1 MRREKIPRRMA
12 GLIACGER
20 KSRQSAAKVSQI
32 QGIQHICSRPGL
44 FWNGAGRPVKPT
56 GSHTVVPPT
65 SDWAK
70 GKMAEDTLTTSGI
83 GRHGATRLP
92 SVDVDSFNIELK
104 DDDGFLGDRA
114 SKGAFRK
121 ILDTL
126 RKPLKKNGE
135 DPLGSKSA
143 EAIGKSGLDEALVG
157 DDIGAAALVHGAI
170 EEFAQELAY
179 VTRRF
184 LKTKG
189 WADTERIVVGGG
201 FRESRVGELA
211 IARTDI
217 ILKAEDFKVEMV
229 PIRFDP
235 DDAGLIGCLHLAPS
249 WIFEAHDSILAV
261 DIGGTNIRCGV
272 VETRWKKAP
281 DLSKASVWKSELWR
295 HADDEP
301 TREGTVKR
309 LVKMLK
315 ELIAAADTEGLK
327 LAPFIGIACPG
338 VINED
343 GSIEKGA
350 QNLPGNWESSKFNLP
365 TSLVEA
371 IPEIGDHDTAVL
383 MHNDGVAQGLSEVPF
398 MQDVERW
405 GVLTIGTGLGNARFT
420 NRRKDKGKSGND
432 DKDKDE
438 KKDKKSKD

>member
-1 MRREKIPRRMA
+1 MA
-12 GLIACGER
+12 DDIVTTTGIA
-20 KSRQSAAKVSQI
+20 
-32 QGIQHICSRPGL
+32 
-44 FWNGAGRPVKPT
+44 
-56 GSHTVVPPT
+56 
-65 SDWAK
+65 
-70 GKMAEDTLTTSGI
+70 
-83 GRHGATRLP
+83 RHGATRLP
-92 SVDVDSFNIELK
+92 SVEVDSFNIELK

-126 RKPLKKNGE
+126 RKPLKKNGD
-135 DPLGSKSA
+135 DPLGEKSA
-143 EAIGKSGLDEALVG
+143 DEIAKSELDEALVG
-157 DDIGAAALVHGAI
+157 DDVAAAALVHGAI

-179 VTRRF
+179 VTGRF
-184 LKTKG
+184 LKTKA

-201 FRESRVGELA
+201 FRQSRVGELA
-211 IARTDI
+211 IARTDV
-217 ILKAEDFKVEMV
+217 ILKGEDFKVDLV

-235 DDAGLIGCLHLAPS
+235 DDAGLIGTLHLAPS
-249 WIFEAHDSILAV
+249 WIFEGYDSILAV

-301 TREGTVKR
+301 TREGAVKR

-315 ELIAAADTEGLK
+315 DLITASEAEGHK

-338 VINED
+338 VINAD

-365 TSLVEA
+365 ASLVEA
-371 IPEIGDHDTAVL
+371 IPVIGDHDTAAL
-383 MHNDGVAQGLSEVPF
+383 MHNDGVVQGLSEVPF

-420 NRRKDKGKSGND
+420 NRKKDNGRSEKAKDKNESDRD
-432 DKDKDE
+432 DKKVQKGKD
-438 KKDKKSKD
+438 

>member
-1 MRREKIPRRMA
+1 
-12 GLIACGER
+12 
-20 KSRQSAAKVSQI
+20 
-32 QGIQHICSRPGL
+32 
-44 FWNGAGRPVKPT
+44 
-56 GSHTVVPPT
+56 
-65 SDWAK
+65 
-70 GKMAEDTLTTSGI
+70 MAEDIVTTTGI
-83 GRHGATRLP
+83 ARHGATRLP

-104 DDDGFLGDRA
+104 DDEGFVGDRA

-135 DPLGSKSA
+135 DPLGNKAA
-143 EAIGKSGLDEALVG
+143 EAIGKGTLDEALVG
-157 DDIGAAALVHGAI
+157 DDVQAAALVHGAI
-170 EEFAQELAY
+170 EEFAQELAH

-184 LKTKG
+184 LRTKA

-201 FRESRVGELA
+201 FRQSRVGELA

-217 ILKAEDFKVEMV
+217 ILKGEDFKIDLV
-229 PIRFDP
+229 PIRFHP
-235 DDAGLIGCLHLAPS
+235 DDAGLVGTLHLAPS

-272 VETRWKKAP
+272 VESRWKKAP
-281 DLSKASVWKSELWR
+281 DLSKATVWKSELWR

-301 TREGTVKR
+301 TREGAVKR

-315 ELIAAADTEGLK
+315 DLIAAAEAEGLK
-327 LAPFIGIACPG
+327 LAPFIGIAVPG
-338 VINED
+338 VISED

-365 TSLVEA
+365 ASLVEA
-371 IPEIGDHDTAVL
+371 IPQIGDHDTAVL

-398 MQDVERW
+398 MQDVEHW

-420 NRRKDKGKSGND
+420 NRKKENGKDKE
-432 DKDKDE
+432 DKKAKEKDDKDE
-438 KKDKKSKD
+438 KKAKKSKD

>member
-1 MRREKIPRRMA
+1 
-12 GLIACGER
+12 
-20 KSRQSAAKVSQI
+20 
-32 QGIQHICSRPGL
+32 
-44 FWNGAGRPVKPT
+44 
-56 GSHTVVPPT
+56 
-65 SDWAK
+65 
-70 GKMAEDTLTTSGI
+70 MAEDVVTTTGI
-83 GRHGATRLP
+83 ARHGATRLP

-126 RKPLKKNGE
+126 RKPLRNNGD
-135 DPLGSKSA
+135 DPLGKKASEQIAKST
-143 EAIGKSGLDEALVG
+143 LDEALMG

-179 VTRRF
+179 VTGRF
-184 LKTKG
+184 LKTKA

-201 FRESRVGELA
+201 FRQSRVGELA

-217 ILKAEDFKVEMV
+217 ILKAEGFKVDLV

-272 VETRWKKAP
+272 VETRWKKAS

-315 ELIAAADTEGLK
+315 GLITEADAEGFK

-365 TSLVEA
+365 MSLVEG

-398 MQDVERW
+398 MQDVEHW

-420 NRRKDKGKSGND
+420 NRRPKESKASKGKEA
-432 DKDKDE
+432 K
-438 KKDKKSKD
+438 

>member
-1 MRREKIPRRMA
+1 
-12 GLIACGER
+12 
-20 KSRQSAAKVSQI
+20 
-32 QGIQHICSRPGL
+32 
-44 FWNGAGRPVKPT
+44 
-56 GSHTVVPPT
+56 
-65 SDWAK
+65 
-70 GKMAEDTLTTSGI
+70 MAEDTLATGI
-83 GRHGATRLP
+83 ARHGAPRLP
-92 SVDVDSFNIELK
+92 SVEVDSFNVELK

-121 ILDTL
+121 ILDDL

-135 DPLGSKSA
+135 DPLGGKSA
-143 EAIGKSGLDEALVG
+143 EKITKSELDEALSG

-170 EEFAQELAY
+170 EEFAHELAY
-179 VTRRF
+179 ATSKF
-184 LKTKG
+184 LKTKA

-201 FRESRVGELA
+201 FRQSRVGELA

-217 ILKAEDFKVEMV
+217 LLKGEGFKIDLW

-235 DDAGLIGCLHLAPS
+235 DEAGLIGCLHLAPS

-281 DLSKASVWKSELWR
+281 DLSKATVHTSELWR

-315 ELIAAADTEGLK
+315 GLIDEAEAEGLK

-343 GSIEKGA
+343 GSIAKGA
-350 QNLPGNWESSKFNLP
+350 QNLPGN
-365 TSLVEA
+365 
-371 IPEIGDHDTAVL
+371 
-383 MHNDGVAQGLSEVPF
+383 
-398 MQDVERW
+398 
-405 GVLTIGTGLGNARFT
+405 
-420 NRRKDKGKSGND
+420 
-432 DKDKDE
+432 
-438 KKDKKSKD
+438 

>member
-1 MRREKIPRRMA
+1 
-12 GLIACGER
+12 
-20 KSRQSAAKVSQI
+20 
-32 QGIQHICSRPGL
+32 
-44 FWNGAGRPVKPT
+44 
-56 GSHTVVPPT
+56 
-65 SDWAK
+65 
-70 GKMAEDTLTTSGI
+70 MAEDAITTTGI
-83 GRHGATRLP
+83 VRHGATRLP
-92 SVDVDSFNIELK
+92 SVEVDSFNIELK
-104 DDDGFLGDRA
+104 DNEGFLGDRA

-121 ILDTL
+121 ILDSL
-126 RKPLKKNGE
+126 RKPLKKNGD
-135 DPLGSKSA
+135 DPLGNKPA
-143 EAIGKSGLDEALVG
+143 KAIGKSTLDEVLVG
-157 DDIGAAALVHGAI
+157 DDAGAAALVHGAI

-179 VTRRF
+179 VTQRF
-184 LKTKG
+184 LKTKA
-189 WADTERIVVGGG
+189 WTDTERIVVGGG

-211 IARTDI
+211 IARTGI
-217 ILKAEDFKVEMV
+217 LLKAADFKVDLA
-229 PIRFDP
+229 PIRSHP

-272 VETRWKKAP
+272 VETRWKKAR

-295 HADDEP
+295 HADDGP
-301 TREGTVKR
+301 TRESAVKR

-315 ELIAAADTEGLK
+315 GLIEAADTEGLK

-338 VINED
+338 VIKDD

-365 TSLVEA
+365 ASLVEA

-420 NRRKDKGKSGND
+420 NRRKDN
-432 DKDKDE
+432 DKDD
-438 KKDKKSKD
+438 KKDKKGKD

>member
-1 MRREKIPRRMA
+1 MADEKTNTT
-12 GLIACGER
+12 GIA
-20 KSRQSAAKVSQI
+20 A
-32 QGIQHICSRPGL
+32 
-44 FWNGAGRPVKPT
+44 
-56 GSHTVVPPT
+56 
-65 SDWAK
+65 
-70 GKMAEDTLTTSGI
+70 
-83 GRHGATRLP
+83 HGASRLP
-92 SVDVDSFNIELK
+92 SVDIDSFNIELK

-126 RKPLKKNGE
+126 RKPLKKNGD
-135 DPLGSKSA
+135 DPLGKKSTSEIA
-143 EAIGKSGLDEALVG
+143 KTELDEALVG

-184 LKTKG
+184 LKTKA
-189 WADTERIVVGGG
+189 WAGTERIVVGGG
-201 FRESRVGELA
+201 FRQSRVGELA

-217 ILKAEDFKVEMV
+217 ILKAEDFDVDLV
-229 PIRFDP
+229 PIRFHP
-235 DDAGLIGCLHLAPS
+235 DDAGLIGTLHLAPS
-249 WIFEAHDSILAV
+249 WIFEGHDSILAV

-281 DLSKASVWKSELWR
+281 DLSKADVWKSELWR

-301 TREGTVKR
+301 TREGAVKR

-315 ELIAAADTEGLK
+315 DLITAAEADGLK

-338 VINED
+338 VIDAD

-365 TSLVEA
+365 ASLVEA

-383 MHNDGVAQGLSEVPF
+383 MHNDGVVQGLSEVPF
-398 MQDVERW
+398 MQDVEHW

-420 NRRKDKGKSGND
+420 NRRKENGKD
-432 DKDKDE
+432 DKKTKKAKD
-438 KKDKKSKD
+438 

>member
-1 MRREKIPRRMA
+1 
-12 GLIACGER
+12 
-20 KSRQSAAKVSQI
+20 
-32 QGIQHICSRPGL
+32 
-44 FWNGAGRPVKPT
+44 
-56 GSHTVVPPT
+56 
-65 SDWAK
+65 
-70 GKMAEDTLTTSGI
+70 MAEDIVTTTGI
-83 GRHGATRLP
+83 ARHGATRLP
-92 SVDVDSFNIELK
+92 SVEADSFNLEVK

-126 RKPLKKNGE
+126 REPLKKSGD
-135 DPLGSKSA
+135 DPLGKKAA
-143 EAIGKSGLDEALVG
+143 EDIGKSELDEALVG
-157 DDIGAAALVHGAI
+157 KDVAAAALVHGAI

-184 LKTKG
+184 LKTKA

-201 FRESRVGELA
+201 FRQSRVGEIA

-217 ILKAEDFKVEMV
+217 ILKAEGYKVDLL
-229 PIRFDP
+229 PIRFHP
-235 DDAGLIGCLHLAPS
+235 DEAGLIGCLHLAPS
-249 WIFEAHDSILAV
+249 WIFEAYDSILAV

-281 DLSKASVWKSELWR
+281 DLSKAEVWKSELWR

-301 TREGTVKR
+301 TREGAVKR

-315 ELIAAADTEGLK
+315 DLIMAADTDGLK
-327 LAPFIGIACPG
+327 LAPFIGISCPG

-343 GSIEKGA
+343 GSIAKGA

-365 TSLVEA
+365 ASLVEA
-371 IPEIGDHDTAVL
+371 IPQIGDHDTAIL

-398 MQDVERW
+398 MQDVEHW

-420 NRRKDKGKSGND
+420 NRKKDNGKDKKDGNG
-432 DKDKDE
+432 

>member
-1 MRREKIPRRMA
+1 
-12 GLIACGER
+12 
-20 KSRQSAAKVSQI
+20 
-32 QGIQHICSRPGL
+32 
-44 FWNGAGRPVKPT
+44 
-56 GSHTVVPPT
+56 
-65 SDWAK
+65 
-70 GKMAEDTLTTSGI
+70 MAEDTLTTVGI
-83 GRHGATRLP
+83 GRHGAARLP
-92 SVDVDSFNIELK
+92 SVDVDSFNIEMK

-121 ILDTL
+121 ILEDL
-126 RKPLKKNGE
+126 RKPLKKNGD
-135 DPLGSKSA
+135 DPLGGKSADKLSKS
-143 EAIGKSGLDEALVG
+143 ELDAALTG
-157 DDIGAAALVHGAI
+157 EDIGAAALVHGAI
-170 EEFAQELAY
+170 EEFAGELAH
-179 VTRRF
+179 VTSKF
-184 LKTKG
+184 LKTKA

-201 FRESRVGELA
+201 FRQSRVGEIA

-217 ILKAEDFKVEMV
+217 LLKADGFKVDLV

-235 DDAGLIGCLHLAPS
+235 DEAGLIGCLHLAPS

-272 VETRWKKAP
+272 VETRWKKAK
-281 DLSKASVWKSELWR
+281 DLSKASVWHSDLWR

-315 ELIAAADTEGLK
+315 ALITEADAEGLK
-327 LAPFIGIACPG
+327 LAPFIGISCPG

-343 GSIEKGA
+343 GSIAKGA

-365 TSLVEA
+365 ASLIEG

-398 MQDVERW
+398 MQDVDHW

-420 NRRKDKGKSGND
+420 NRHKDKE
-432 DKDKDE
+432 KDE
-438 KKDKKSKD
+438 KRDDDKKEKKSKD

>member
-1 MRREKIPRRMA
+1 
-12 GLIACGER
+12 
-20 KSRQSAAKVSQI
+20 
-32 QGIQHICSRPGL
+32 
-44 FWNGAGRPVKPT
+44 
-56 GSHTVVPPT
+56 
-65 SDWAK
+65 
-70 GKMAEDTLTTSGI
+70 
-83 GRHGATRLP
+83 
-92 SVDVDSFNIELK
+92 
-104 DDDGFLGDRA
+104 LGDRA

-126 RKPLKKNGE
+126 RKPLKKSGD
-135 DPLGSKSA
+135 DPLGEKSA
-143 EAIGKSGLDEALVG
+143 EEIAKNELDEALVG
-157 DDIGAAALVHGAI
+157 DDIAAAALVHGAV

-184 LKTKG
+184 LKTKA
-189 WADTERIVVGGG
+189 WTDTERIVVGGG
-201 FRESRVGELA
+201 FRQSRVGELA
-211 IARTDI
+211 IARTGI
-217 ILKAEDFKVEMV
+217 ILKSEDFKVDLV
-229 PIRFDP
+229 PIRFHP
-235 DDAGLIGCLHLAPS
+235 DDAGLIGTLHLAPS
-249 WIFEAHDSILAV
+249 WIFEGYDSILAV

-301 TREGTVKR
+301 TREGAVKR

-315 ELIAAADTEGLK
+315 DLITAAEAEGHK

-365 TSLVEA
+365 ASLVEA
-371 IPEIGDHDTAVL
+371 IPQIGDHDTAVL

-405 GVLTIGTGLGNARFT
+405 GVLTIGTGLGNARFS
-420 NRRKDKGKSGND
+420 NRRKERDKEERK
-432 DKDKDE
+432 E
-438 KKDKKSKD
+438 KKDRD